1 MDYGPGYVQ
10 RDPCMS
16 DDEYES
22 ARLEAYHEQCYADEM
37 AERERKWREIVKQEK
52 KGQID
57 NCPYQTDCLW
67 LGEWKEFYNNQIK
80 NLSERLSETE
90 QTLHDKIND
99 LRAENLRLKKQ
110 LDPNYEP
117 VKKIGND

>member
-1 MDYGPGYVQ
+1 MDYELGHVQ

-16 DDEYES
+16 DDEYE
-22 ARLEAYHEQCYADEM
+22 AECLEAYHEQCYKDEM
-37 AERERKWREIVKQEK
+37 DARERAFREIEKQEK
-52 KGQID
+52 KKQID
-57 NCPYQTDCLW
+57 NCPYKSDCLW
-67 LGEWKEFYNNQIK
+67 LGEWKEFYDNQIK

-99 LRAENLRLKKQ
+99 LRAENIRLKKQ